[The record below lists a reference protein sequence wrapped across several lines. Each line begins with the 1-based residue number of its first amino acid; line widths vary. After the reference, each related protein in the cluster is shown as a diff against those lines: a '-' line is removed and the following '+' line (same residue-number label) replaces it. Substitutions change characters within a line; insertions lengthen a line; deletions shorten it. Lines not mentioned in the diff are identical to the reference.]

1 MTAEMYNTR
10 HLFDDGCYIFYW
22 TSPILSQQKI
32 CYMRNF
38 NAIVIADWADNV
50 LVIDANITE
59 KLSLVKKFFGYRSKK
74 FGILRSFLGY
84 DFLLPV
90 TSYNTSISSPAPSS
104 IDLPHEKLINKG
116 ISPVFFR

>member
-1 MTAEMYNTR
+1 MYSTR
-10 HLFDDGCYIFYW
+10 HLFNDGCYIFYW

-38 NAIVIADWADNV
+38 NAIVITDRADNV
-50 LVIDANITE
+50 FVIDANITE

-74 FGILRSFLGY
+74 FGVLRSFLDY

-104 IDLPHEKLINKG
+104 INLPHEKLINKG
-116 ISPVFFR
+116 ISPIFFR